1 MVLFLNYF
9 RENEVQALYFKANA
23 FEEPELE
30 YSFTNSTLKRVNG
43 VCLYD
48 YEFPQRPGNSHSL
61 VCFERKE

>member
-30 YSFTNSTLKRVNG
+30 YSFTNNTLKRVNG
-43 VCLYD
+43 MCLYE
-48 YEFPQRPGNSHSL
+48 YESP
-61 VCFERKE
+61 